1 MRRLNRFPITRRIL
15 LGILLAGGVGVSL
28 YPLPVLLLTGGDQV
42 IVRRIVK
49 TGDTFLLGF
58 LHSIARSDIW
68 DRFTIDPQYRIVL
81 IETKFQGQ
89 GTGIPYGA
97 AEGETL
103 VREGN
108 WFCLTG
114 MKRVVPAIDW
124 RVGAEWHNRFRFGDE
139 PEIDLSAKI
148 GDRLVQV
155 RVEKMMAIAWLW
167 SCVWKPS
174 L

>member
-1 MRRLNRFPITRRIL
+1 MRRLTLLQRTRWIL
-15 LGILLAGGVGVSL
+15 LGILLAGGTGISL
-28 YPLPVLLLTGGDQV
+28 YPLSVLLLTGGDQV
-42 IVRRIVK
+42 IALRIVRP
-49 TGDTFLLGF
+49 GDTFRLGF

-81 IETKFQGQ
+81 IETRFQGQ

-103 VREGN
+103 IREGD
-108 WFCLTG
+108 WFRLTG
-114 MKRVVPAIDW
+114 MKRVVPALDW
-124 RVGAEWHNRFRFGDE
+124 RVGAEWRNRFRFGDE

-155 RVEKMMAIAWLW
+155 RIEKMMAIAWLW
-167 SCVWKPS
+167 TYLWKARF
-174 L
+174 

>member
-1 MRRLNRFPITRRIL
+1 MRRLNVCPRTRW
-15 LGILLAGGVGVSL
+15 ILLAILLVGGLGISL
-28 YPLPVLLLTGGDQV
+28 YPLPVLLLTGGDQIITLR
-42 IVRRIVK
+42 IVRP
-49 TGDTFLLGF
+49 GDTFLLGF

-68 DRFTIDPQYRIVL
+68 DRFTIDPQYQIVL

-89 GTGIPYGA
+89 GTGIPYGP

-108 WFCLTG
+108 WFRLTG
-114 MKRVVPAIDW
+114 MKRVVPALDW
-124 RVGAEWHNRFRFGDE
+124 RVGAEWRNRFRFGDE

-167 SCVWKPS
+167 NYLWKAR

>member
-1 MRRLNRFPITRRIL
+1 
-15 LGILLAGGVGVSL
+15 LGILLAGGVGGSL
-28 YPLPVLLLTGGDQV
+28 YPLPVLLLTGGDEV
-42 IVRRIVK
+42 IARRIVR

-124 RVGAEWHNRFRFGDE
+124 RVGAEWHNRFRFEDE

-167 SCVWKPS
+167 SCVSKPS